1 MKTSTFSVLSAIA
14 ISLGPS
20 FSSASL
26 AQDATSDG
34 SSSSSFSSSQRY
46 LVRGYRGFVDGGLY
60 AGGCDSDGESA
71 SYTRIGFSTTHGAQI
86 NRHIFVGGGLGFQFQ
101 ASDEL
106 VDAFN
111 TLMPIYAA
119 FRSDFSDR
127 KVSPFASA
135 RVGGFVALSSSDES
149 LGGSYMNVDFGVR
162 LRRLNMSVGY
172 ERMYGTYSTYA
183 IHGYNFIDID
193 KKVSINT
200 FVFRVGVDLGR
211 RRK

>member
-14 ISLGPS
+14 ISLGLS
-20 FSSASL
+20 FPSASL
-26 AQDATSDG
+26 AQEANPEG
-34 SSSSSFSSSQRY
+34 YSSSFSSSQRY

-71 SYTRIGFSTTHGAQI
+71 SYTRIGFTTTHGAQI
-86 NRHIFVGGGLGFQFQ
+86 NRHIFVGAGLGFQFQ
-101 ASDEL
+101 TGDDL
-106 VDAFN
+106 VEAFN

-119 FRSDFSDR
+119 FRFDFSDR

-135 RVGGFVALSSSDES
+135 RVGGFVGLSTEDYES
-149 LGGSYMNVDFGVR
+149 LGGSYLNVNFGVR
-162 LRRLNMSVGY
+162 LRRLNLSVGY
-172 ERMYGTYSTYA
+172 ENMLANYSIDDFGYGDTEADGT
-183 IHGYNFIDID
+183 
-193 KKVSINT
+193 INT